1 MSWALS
7 FKLISHYTSVMN
19 PFSADAFNYECKMHH
34 YQATFL
40 MFDHTCRIHAQWR
53 EFVSRLLT
61 TFHWGS
67 RITPA
72 MIGYKTIVYVCGPMW
87 SRPRRTWELEVTSEI
102 INHIHL
108 TVKVL
113 VQVALQRVLLLRS
126 GTFEH
131 QACYGTQN
139 PELQKSFRRIWNN
152 LKVDSSVGKK
162 VHEKDANFFPTF
174 ASFSRG
180 DQRKAGRLPYAK
192 FKKS

>member
-34 YQATFL
+34 FQATFL
-40 MFDHTCRIHAQWR
+40 MFDHTCRIHAQWL

-72 MIGYKTIVYVCGPMW
+72 MIAHKTIIYVLSPKW
-87 SRPRRTWELEVTSEI
+87 SRPRRTWELEVTSETI
-102 INHIHL
+102 DHIHL

-131 QACYGTQN
+131 QACYGTPKKFSSHMKQ
-139 PELQKSFRRIWNN
+139 PESWQLSWKKSPRKRRE
-152 LKVDSSVGKK
+152 LFPDFC
-162 VHEKDANFFPTF
+162 FF
-174 ASFSRG
+174 FSRR